1 MIKLFATDLDGT
13 LLNAFHKVDH
23 TIHRA
28 VRTATDAG
36 AHVVVATGRTF
47 RSASDFGFAG
57 TGIDAAG
64 CNGSLILNREGEVIY
79 HGVIDPAF
87 LETMIRAF
95 PQICFECVGVRN
107 TYATGSFEER
117 QAGFRTDRPLQRI
130 AMVGMRRR
138 RKLMSTDTL
147 FSQPL
152 STILGHDICKVNA
165 RTADE
170 ALGRELTAFLADH
183 QDTVV
188 NTPFQPVMFEIT
200 DKADNKGAAVARLAA
215 YYGIDEDEVAV
226 YGDGGNDLVMLDRF
240 EHSFATS
247 NASDAAKQAAGTVI
261 GNCAFHA
268 VPKHMLKTLRDQAAT
283 QRYTTI

>member
-13 LLNAFHKVDH
+13 LLNAFHKVDR

-47 RSASDFGFAG
+47 RRTSDFGFAG

-79 HGVIDPAF
+79 HGAIDPAF

-117 QAGFRTDRPLQRI
+117 QAGFRTVPSS
-130 AMVGMRRR
+130 A
-138 RKLMSTDTL
+138 S
-147 FSQPL
+147 PWWA
-152 STILGHDICKVNA
+152 CA
-165 RTADE
+165 
-170 ALGRELTAFLADH
+170 
-183 QDTVV
+183 
-188 NTPFQPVMFEIT
+188 
-200 DKADNKGAAVARLAA
+200 GAA
-215 YYGIDEDEVAV
+215 
-226 YGDGGNDLVMLDRF
+226 
-240 EHSFATS
+240 SS
-247 NASDAAKQAAGTVI
+247 
-261 GNCAFHA
+261 
-268 VPKHMLKTLRDQAAT
+268 
-283 QRYTTI
+283 

>member
-1 MIKLFATDLDGT
+1 MA
-13 LLNAFHKVDH
+13 
-23 TIHRA
+23 
-28 VRTATDAG
+28 
-36 AHVVVATGRTF
+36 
-47 RSASDFGFAG
+47 
-57 TGIDAAG
+57 
-64 CNGSLILNREGEVIY
+64 
-79 HGVIDPAF
+79 
-87 LETMIRAF
+87 
-95 PQICFECVGVRN
+95 
-107 TYATGSFEER
+107 
-117 QAGFRTDRPLQRI
+117 
-130 AMVGMRRR
+130 GMRRR
-138 RKLMSTDTL
+138 RKLMSADTL

-152 STILGHDICKVNA
+152 STILAHDICKVNA

-215 YYGIDEDEVAV
+215 YYGIDVGEVAV